1 MIAHLHGVLAVKTVE
16 RIVIDVHGV
25 GYQAVVPLSTYYAL
39 PDLQERVTLLT
50 TMYVREDTMRL
61 YGFATQEEQE
71 VFERLIS
78 VSSVGPRLALNMLSS
93 LSAADLCQ
101 AIAQADTRRLQAIP
115 GVGRKT
121 AERVVL
127 ELQDKMAALDLTRAG
142 PSQPGVTADEQVLRD
157 VVSAL
162 LNLGYRQNEAEKA
175 VRATCAQQG
184 GSLTLEALLK
194 DALQALVRYTHCM
207 SRRNFFDGKQL

>member
-1 MIAHLHGVLAVKTVE
+1 MTMIAHLHGVVVAKTVE
-16 RIVIDVHGV
+16 RVVVDVQGV
-25 GYQAVVPLSTYYAL
+25 GYQVVVPLSTYDAL
-39 PDLQERVTLLT
+39 PDLQERATLLT

-61 YGFATQEEQE
+61 YGFATQDEQD

-142 PSQPGVTADEQVLRD
+142 PSQPVGTEDEQVMRD

-162 LNLGYRQNEAEKA
+162 LTLGYRHNEAEQA
-175 VRATCAQQG
+175 VRAARANQEG
-184 GSLTLEALLK
+184 RLTLEALLTE
-194 DALQALVRYTHCM
+194 ALQALVR
-207 SRRNFFDGKQL
+207 

>member
-1 MIAHLHGVLAVKTVE
+1 MIAHLHGVLAAKMVE
-16 RIVIDVHGV
+16 RVVVDVHGV
-25 GYQAVVPLSTYYAL
+25 GYQVVVPLSTYYAL

-61 YGFATQEEQE
+61 YGFATPDEQE
-71 VFERLIS
+71 VFELLIG

-93 LSAADLCQ
+93 LSAADVRQ
-101 AIAQADTRRLQAIP
+101 AIAQAETRRLQAIP

-127 ELQDKMAALDLTRAG
+127 ELQDKMAALDLTAAG
-142 PSQPGVTADEQVLRD
+142 PNQPVVAEDEQVMRD

-175 VRATCAQQG
+175 VRAARTKQN
-184 GSLTLEALLK
+184 GSLTLAALLK
-194 DALQALVRYTHCM
+194 DALQALAR
-207 SRRNFFDGKQL
+207 

>member
-39 PDLQERVTLLT
+39 PDLQERVALLT

-71 VFERLIS
+71 MFELLIG

-93 LSAADLCQ
+93 LTAADLRQ
-101 AIAQADTRRLQAIP
+101 AIAQAETRRLQAIP

-127 ELQDKMAALDLTRAG
+127 ELQDKMTALTLTASG
-142 PSQPGVTADEQVLRD
+142 QSSLIVTEDEQVTRD
-157 VVSAL
+157 VISAL

-175 VRATCAQQG
+175 VRTARLKQD

-194 DALQALVRYTHCM
+194 DALQALAR
-207 SRRNFFDGKQL
+207 

>member
-1 MIAHLHGVLAVKTVE
+1 MTMIAHLHGVVVAKTVE
-16 RIVIDVHGV
+16 CVVVDVQGV
-25 GYQAVVPLSTYYAL
+25 GYQVVVPLSTYDAL
-39 PDLQERVTLLT
+39 PDLQERATLLT
-50 TMYVREDTMRL
+50 TMYVREDTLRL
-61 YGFATQEEQE
+61 YGFATPDEQD

-101 AIAQADTRRLQAIP
+101 VIAQADTRRLQAIP

-142 PSQPGVTADEQVLRD
+142 PSQPVGTKDEQVMRD

-162 LNLGYRQNEAEKA
+162 LTLGYRHPEAEQA
-175 VRATCAQQG
+175 VRAARVNQE

-194 DALQALVRYTHCM
+194 EALQALVR
-207 SRRNFFDGKQL
+207 

>member
-1 MIAHLHGVLAVKTVE
+1 MIAHLQGVLVVKTVE
-16 RIVIDVHGV
+16 RVVLDVHGV

-50 TMYVREDTMRL
+50 TMYVREDTLRL
-61 YGFATQEEQE
+61 YGFATPDEQDI
-71 VFERLIS
+71 FERLLS
-78 VSSVGPRLALNMLSS
+78 VASVGPRLALTMLSS
-93 LSAADLCQ
+93 LSAADLRQ
-101 AIAQADTRRLQAIP
+101 AIAQADTAQLQAIP

-142 PSQPGVTADEQVLRD
+142 PRQPVVPEDEQVIRD

-162 LNLGYRQNEAEKA
+162 LNFGYRHTEAEKA
-175 VRATCAQQG
+175 VRAVRANQEG
-184 GSLTLEALLK
+184 RLTLEALLK
-194 DALQALVRYTHCM
+194 EALQALVR
-207 SRRNFFDGKQL
+207 

>member
-1 MIAHLHGVLAVKTVE
+1 MTMIVHLHGVVVAKTVE
-16 RIVIDVHGV
+16 RVVVDVQGV
-25 GYQAVVPLSTYYAL
+25 GYQVVVPLSTYYAL
-39 PDLQERVTLLT
+39 PDLQERATLLT

-61 YGFATQEEQE
+61 YGFATQDEQD

-127 ELQDKMAALDLTRAG
+127 ELQDKMGALDLTRAG
-142 PSQPGVTADEQVLRD
+142 PSQPVVTEDEQVMRD

-162 LNLGYRQNEAEKA
+162 LNLGYRHNEAEQA
-175 VRATCAQQG
+175 VRAARANQE

-194 DALQALVRYTHCM
+194 EALQALVR
-207 SRRNFFDGKQL
+207 